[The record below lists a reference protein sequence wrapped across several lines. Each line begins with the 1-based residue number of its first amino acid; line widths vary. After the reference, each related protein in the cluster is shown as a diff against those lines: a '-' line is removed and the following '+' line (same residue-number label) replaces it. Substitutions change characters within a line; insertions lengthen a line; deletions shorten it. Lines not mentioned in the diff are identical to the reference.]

1 LDYPSL
7 RKAGHIGSLTKELGL
22 KDEEALLAALGY
34 GRITPRH
41 VLAKLVPQDKLDSGH
56 KKKEGSLERLFRL
69 VSGQKQGLGIRVKG
83 IDDVLVRFA
92 LCCHPL
98 PGEQIVGF
106 ITRGRGVTV
115 HTVGCP
121 TVLESDPHRKIEVN
135 WEEKSGQTPRA
146 VKIEV
151 TCVDQPGLLA
161 AISSAITSA
170 EANIARAQVRT
181 FSGQKALNTFDVM
194 IKNSRHLQQVLQNIS
209 KVKGVYKAVRGRGR
223 TGAEIRDPAGR
234 NDYSDAR

>member
-1 LDYPSL
+1 MARVCSICGKG
-7 RKAGHIGSLTKELGL
+7 RSI
-22 KDEEALLAALGY
+22 GY
-34 GRITPRH
+34 GRITTRH
-41 VLAKLVPQDKLDSGH
+41 VLTKLIPADKLDVGL
-56 KKKEGSLERLFRL
+56 KKADGSLESLFRL
-69 VSGQKQGLGIRVKG
+69 VAKQKRGLGIRVKG
-83 IDDVLVRFA
+83 VDDVLVRFA

-98 PGEQIVGF
+98 PGEHIVGF

-121 TVLESDPHRKIEVN
+121 TVLESDPHRKIDVS
-135 WEEKSGQTPRA
+135 WEENGQSARP

-151 TCVDQPGLLA
+151 TCIDQPGLLA

-181 FSGQKALNTFDVM
+181 FSSQRAINTFEVM
-194 IKNSRHLQQVLQNIS
+194 IKNSEHLNQVLQNIS

-223 TGAEIRDPAGR
+223 AGGKAESDPAPKEELH
-234 NDYSDAR
+234 

>member
-1 LDYPSL
+1 M
-7 RKAGHIGSLTKELGL
+7 
-22 KDEEALLAALGY
+22 KDEETLLSAIGY
-34 GRITPRH
+34 GRITTRH
-41 VLAKLVPQDKLDSGH
+41 ALAKLLSPEKLDAGP
-56 KKKEGSLERLFRL
+56 KKADGALESLFRL
-69 VSGQKQGLGIRVKG
+69 VSKQKRGLGIRVKG
-83 IDDVLVRFA
+83 VDDVLVRFA

-115 HTVGCP
+115 HTVSCP
-121 TVLESDPHRKIEVN
+121 TVLESDPHRKIDVS
-135 WEEKSGQTPRA
+135 WEETDQAPRP

-181 FSGQKALNTFDVM
+181 FSSQRAINTFEVM
-194 IKNSRHLQQVLQNIS
+194 IKNSEHLNRVLQNIT

-223 TGAEIRDPAGR
+223 TGGKLELEQAPKEELH
-234 NDYSDAR
+234 

>member
-1 LDYPSL
+1 
-7 RKAGHIGSLTKELGL
+7 
-22 KDEEALLAALGY
+22 
-34 GRITPRH
+34 
-41 VLAKLVPQDKLDSGH
+41 VAK
-56 KKKEGSLERLFRL
+56 
-69 VSGQKQGLGIRVKG
+69 QKRGLGIRVKG
-83 IDDVLVRFA
+83 VDDVLVRFA

-98 PGEQIVGF
+98 PGEHIIGF

-121 TVLESDPHRKIEVN
+121 TVLESDPHRKIDVS
-135 WEEKSGQTPRA
+135 WEENGQAPRP

-181 FSGQKALNTFDVM
+181 FSGQRAINTFEVM
-194 IKNSRHLQQVLQNIS
+194 IKNSEHLNQVLQNIS
-209 KVKGVYKAVRGRGR
+209 KVKGVFKAVRGRGR
-223 TGAEIRDPAGR
+223 AGMKIE
-234 NDYSDAR
+234 SDQAPKEELH